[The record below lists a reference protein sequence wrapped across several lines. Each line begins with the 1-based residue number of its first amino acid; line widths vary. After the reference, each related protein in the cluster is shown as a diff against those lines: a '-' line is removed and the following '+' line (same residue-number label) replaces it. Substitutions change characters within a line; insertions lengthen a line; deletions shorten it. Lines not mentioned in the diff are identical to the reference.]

1 MTTQNTNQQ
10 QNRFLRRS
18 DAAEYVRTRFGFP
31 CSKQW
36 LAKLA
41 TTGGGP
47 SYRKASRFPVYAIE
61 DLDAWAQAR
70 LSAPMRATGLL
81 ADKGGENV

>member
-1 MTTQNTNQQ
+1 MTSEDTCFP
-10 QNRFLRRS
+10 NRMLRRAE
-18 DAAEYVRTRFGFP
+18 AAEYVRTRYGFP

-47 SYRKASRFPVYAIE
+47 NYRKAGKFPVYAVE
-61 DLDAWAQAR
+61 DLDAWAQSR
-70 LSAPMRATGLL
+70 LSAPMRATGIVIEQP
-81 ADKGGENV
+81 KVKE

>member
-1 MTTQNTNQQ
+1 MTNTVPACL
-10 QNRFLRRS
+10 LRRA
-18 DAAEYVRTRFGFP
+18 DAAEYVRTRYGFP

-47 SYRKASRFPVYAIE
+47 AYRKAGKFPVYAVE
-61 DLDAWAQAR
+61 DLDTWAQAR
-70 LSAPMRATGLL
+70 LSAPMRATGIPLMPTGV
-81 ADKGGENV
+81 DGMEGE

>member
-1 MTTQNTNQQ
+1 MTVDTTVQLPG
-10 QNRFLRRS
+10 RLLRRA
-18 DAAEYVRTRFGFP
+18 DAAEYVHAHYGFP

-47 SYRKASRFPVYAIE
+47 AYRKAGKFPLYSVE

-70 LSAPMRATGLL
+70 LSAPMRATGIPV
-81 ADKGGENV
+81 GEA

>member
-1 MTTQNTNQQ
+1 MTNQTLTYLPA
-10 QNRFLRRS
+10 RLLRRA
-18 DAAEYVRTRFGFP
+18 DAAEYVRTRYGFP

-36 LAKLA
+36 LAKLV

-47 SYRKASRFPVYAIE
+47 VYMKAGKFPVYAVE

-70 LSAPMRATGLL
+70 LSAPMRATGIS
-81 ADKGGENV
+81 AGEG

>member
-1 MTTQNTNQQ
+1 MTDQTIST
-10 QNRFLRRS
+10 RSARLFRRA
-18 DAAEYVRTRFGFP
+18 DAAEYVRSRYGFP

-47 SYRKASRFPVYAIE
+47 VYMKAGKFPVYAVE

-70 LSAPMRATGLL
+70 LSAPMRATGIPVRE
-81 ADKGGENV
+81 G